1 MARPKFS
8 GDMRMQPRNSDSS
21 VERENERIGR
31 NYSTSPHDDGGR
43 NGFLQSTGMDDTSDP
58 LVNKALRPRSL
69 VTGGAGFVGSHLCDG
84 LLEKGHEVICCDN
97 VLTGDVENIEHLKSH
112 PRFAFLRHDVT
123 LAMDPSI
130 LVKQTAEWKGGEVRA
145 IPKLDYIFHLASPA
159 SPKHYAQYPLATLR
173 VGSEGTWNLLE
184 LARATGASFLLAST
198 SEVYGDPEVSPQPET
213 YWGRVNP
220 IGPRS
225 VYDEAKRYSEALT
238 MAYGPYY
245 GLKIHIVRIF
255 NTYGSRMREDDGRA
269 LPNFMTQ
276 ALRGEPLTVY
286 GDGNQTRSLCYVS
299 DTVDGLLRLMFS
311 DETGPVN
318 IGNPEEITM
327 KELAEK
333 VIEITETS
341 SSIRFEPLPQDDPT
355 RRCPDISKAVSRLN
369 WRPQVTLGEGL
380 AKVLPYF
387 RSKVRRSSL
396 IGTATS

>member
-1 MARPKFS
+1 
-8 GDMRMQPRNSDSS
+8 
-21 VERENERIGR
+21 
-31 NYSTSPHDDGGR
+31 
-43 NGFLQSTGMDDTSDP
+43 
-58 LVNKALRPRSL
+58 
-69 VTGGAGFVGSHLCDG
+69 
-84 LLEKGHEVICCDN
+84 
-97 VLTGDVENIEHLKSH
+97 
-112 PRFAFLRHDVT
+112 
-123 LAMDPSI
+123 
-130 LVKQTAEWKGGEVRA
+130 
-145 IPKLDYIFHLASPA
+145 
-159 SPKHYAQYPLATLR
+159 LR

-245 GLKIHIVRIF
+245 GLRIHIVRIF
-255 NTYGSRMREDDGRA
+255 NTYGARMREDDGRA

-333 VIEITETS
+333 VIEITETT

-355 RRCPDISKAVSRLN
+355 RRCPDISKAISRLN